1 MSQSDERKLA
11 TILFA
16 DLVGSTAMAD
26 SEDPER
32 VRLLLD
38 RFYDAMAE
46 EIERT
51 GGTLEKFAG
60 DAVLAV
66 FGAPVALEDHAERA
80 LHAALAMRTRLAE
93 LHEGLALRIG
103 VNTGEVVVGRARE
116 GSSFVTGDAV
126 NVSARLEQAAQPG
139 EILAGERTVAAAGAA
154 FEFGPRRNVEA
165 KGKSFSIAAR
175 PVLRAQSL
183 VRPRGSGELRPV
195 FVGRE
200 TELELLSAT
209 YRRAVTGG
217 EPHLVTIVGEPG
229 VGKTT
234 LVREL
239 WTLLGQEERPP
250 LRRTGRCLPYG
261 DGITYW
267 PLGEILKEHFGI
279 LESDP
284 PEQVLSRLAGRE
296 ALGLALG
303 LDLAGNLHPIDARE
317 RLHTSV
323 VEFVEELA
331 AEAPLV
337 KLVEDVHWAED
348 DLLDLLERV
357 VRDARAPLVL
367 LTTARPELFDRRPDW
382 GAGRRNA
389 ATIWLEPLPPDS
401 TSLMLNGLLATEL
414 SPELGQLIVSRA
426 EGNPFFVEELVSALV
441 EAGTLER
448 RNGRWKV
455 NVLAEG
461 LFVPDTVHA
470 VLAARMDRLAPTEK
484 AALQAASVVGRTF
497 WRGPVEYLLDGET
510 PDFGLLEERDFIRR
524 GGESTLA
531 GETEYTMKHA
541 LTRDVAYSSIPKARR
556 GRLHASFAAWMIE
569 NDRGKDE
576 HASLLAYHLAEA
588 VRPEDADLVWSE
600 EPAELEGLRRE
611 AVRWLRRAA
620 DLAWSRYEMEEAVRL
635 LTTATELTDDDHERS
650 LLWRAIGHAQALRYD
665 GEAFWTAM
673 ERSLDGPLDRN
684 ERADAYSRLAFETSI
699 RSGMWSIRPGPDK
712 IEGWVSRALELAE
725 DGSIEAARALLA
737 RANAEPAIASEELLE
752 SVTAAAEEIG
762 DADLLSFTFGARSH
776 TTFEHLQ
783 FEESV
788 EWIERRLQLVPEI
801 DDPDSLCEVYESA
814 VPVVSAVGRFD
825 EARQLAAEHWEIARR
840 LSAHHRVHAAS
851 LRLEIDDAL
860 GDWNTLAAETTLV
873 SDLVAQNL
881 ATPCVRNA
889 RDLLLSAL
897 AHVCLG
903 DESRARDLEAE
914 AASIEGVGHEREL
927 ATPRL
932 RIALVRG
939 DADAAR
945 ALVRL
950 PPMRTFVWGATVFGT
965 FLDALVALREYE
977 WIEREAEPL
986 RQPGT
991 VMEPFALRALGAARG
1006 DDELLSHADAQF
1018 LELGLEWHRAQTEP
1032 LLAGL

>member
-1 MSQSDERKLA
+1 MSTSDERKLA
-11 TILFA
+11 TVLFA
-16 DLVGSTAMAD
+16 DLVGSTALAD

-32 VRLLLD
+32 VRVVLE
-38 RFYDAMAE
+38 RFYDAMAD

-51 GGTLEKFAG
+51 GGTVEKFAG
-60 DAVLAV
+60 DAVMAV

-80 LHAALAMRTRLAE
+80 LHAAFSMQRRLAQ
-93 LHEGLALRIG
+93 LHGDLSLRIG

-126 NVSARLEQAAQPG
+126 NVSARLEQAAEPG

-154 FEFGPRRNVEA
+154 FEFGAHRDVAA
-165 KGKSFSIAAR
+165 KGKSTPVAAR
-175 PVLRAQSL
+175 PVLRAHSL
-183 VRPRGSGELRPV
+183 MRPRGIGELRSV

-200 TELELLSAT
+200 TELDLLSAA

-239 WTLLGQEERPP
+239 WTRLEREELPP

-267 PLGEILKEHFGI
+267 PLGEVLKEHFGV

-284 PEQVLSRLAGRE
+284 PEQVLTRLAGRE
-296 ALGLALG
+296 TLALALG
-303 LDLAGNLHPIDARE
+303 LDMAGNLHPIDARE
-317 RLHTSV
+317 RLHASV

-337 KLVEDVHWAED
+337 MLVEDVHWAED
-348 DLLDLLERV
+348 DLLELLERV
-357 VRDARAPLVL
+357 VRDVRAPLVL
-367 LTTARPELFDRRPDW
+367 LTTARPELFDRRADW

-389 ATIWLEPLPPDS
+389 ATIWLEPLPPES
-401 TSLMLNGLLATEL
+401 TSLLLNGLLSTEL
-414 SPELGQLIVSRA
+414 PTELGKLIVARA

-441 EAGTLER
+441 EAGAIER
-448 RNGRWKV
+448 HDGTWRV
-455 NVLAEG
+455 NAVSEMLS
-461 LFVPDTVHA
+461 VPDSVHA

-497 WRGPVEYLLDGET
+497 WRGPVEYLLEGET

-524 GGESTLA
+524 RGDSTLA
-531 GETEYTMKHA
+531 GETEYTIKHA

-556 GRLHASFAAWMIE
+556 GRLHASFATWMIK
-569 NDRGKDE
+569 NDRAKDE

-588 VRPEDADLVWSE
+588 ARPADADLVWSE
-600 EPAELEGLRRE
+600 EPAKLERLRGD

-635 LTTATELTDDDHERS
+635 LTTATELTDDEHERS

-665 GEAFWTAM
+665 GEAFWAAM
-673 ERSLDGPLDRN
+673 ERSLDGPLDTN
-684 ERADAYSRLAFETSI
+684 ERAEAYSRLAFETSI
-699 RSGMWSIRPGPDK
+699 RSGMWSVRPGRDK
-712 IEGWVSRALELAE
+712 IESWVARALELAE
-725 DGSIEAARALLA
+725 DGSIEATRALLA
-737 RANAEPAIASEELLE
+737 RANAEPADASEQLLE
-752 SVTAAAEEIG
+752 FVTTAAEEIG
-762 DADLLSFTFGARSH
+762 DPDLLSFTFGARSH
-776 TTFEHLQ
+776 TAFEQLQ
-783 FEESV
+783 FREAAA
-788 EWIERRLQLVPEI
+788 WIERRLQLAPEI
-801 DDPDSLCEVYESA
+801 DDPDSRCEVYESA
-814 VPVVSAVGRFD
+814 VPVVATLGRFD
-825 EARQLAAEHWEIARR
+825 DARRLAAEHWEIARR

-851 LRLEIDDAL
+851 LRLEIDDAV
-860 GDWNTLAAETTLV
+860 GDWDALAGETPLV
-873 SDLVAQNL
+873 FDLVVKNL

-889 RDLLLSAL
+889 RDLLLGAL

-914 AASIEGVGHEREL
+914 AASIAGEGHEREL

-932 RIALVRG
+932 RMALVRG
-939 DADAAR
+939 DAEAAR
-945 ALVRL
+945 AFVRL
-950 PPMRTFVWGATVFGT
+950 PPMRTFVWGSTVFGT
-965 FLDALVALREYE
+965 LFDALVALREHE
-977 WIEREAEPL
+977 RIEREAPL
-986 RQPGT
+986 FRQPGT
-991 VMEPFALRALGAARG
+991 VVEPFALRALGAARG
-1006 DDELLSHADAQF
+1006 DDELLAQADERFAA
-1018 LELGLEWHRAQTEP
+1018 LGLEWYRAQTER
-1032 LLAGL
+1032 LLKGL